1 MNACFSNSGQ
11 LCVSIERIYVV
22 QDIYDEFISAFTA
35 EVNRMKLGAGFDWS
49 VTMGSLVSKEQL
61 VTVESFVEDARE
73 KGARIFAGGRA
84 RPDLGPCFYEPT
96 VLEGV
101 SDDMRLKRE
110 EVFGPVVYVGKVDT
124 ADDALAQ
131 ANDTNYGLNASV
143 VGLPDTAWSIARRVE
158 AGTIN
163 INDGYAAAWSTVDA
177 PLGGVKDSGMSRR
190 HGEEGLLKYT
200 ESHTIVE
207 MRGMPVSG
215 PRFLSRKLYAAIM
228 GRFLGKGQKLRLPK

>member
-1 MNACFSNSGQ
+1 M
-11 LCVSIERIYVV
+11 SIERIYVV
-22 QDIYDEFISAFTA
+22 QDIYDDFVDAFTA

-61 VTVESFVEDARE
+61 ATVESFVDDARE
-73 KGARIFAGGRA
+73 KGARILAGGRA

-110 EVFGPVVYVGKVDT
+110 EVFGPVVYVEKVDNM
-124 ADDALAQ
+124 DDALART
-131 ANDTNYGLNASV
+131 NDTNYGLNASV
-143 VGLPDTAWSIARRVE
+143 VGPSDTAWNIARRVE
-158 AGTIN
+158 AGTVN

-190 HGEEGLLKYT
+190 HGAEGLLKYT

-228 GRFLGKGQKLRLPK
+228 GRLLGVGQKLRLLK